1 MTDRDA
7 IREQLGRD
15 TLVVQERFIAAMTRL
30 LPAMTLEE
38 RERYL
43 ALLSILVTPLE
54 QFDKPLRQVLQEAA
68 AQALPIIMQE
78 LSSR

>member
-1 MTDRDA
+1 MTDEDA

-15 TLVVQERFIAAMTRL
+15 ILTVHERFTVAMTRR
-30 LPAMTLEE
+30 LPDMSREE

-43 ALLSILVTPLE
+43 ALLSIVVTPLE
-54 QFDKPLRQVLQEAA
+54 QLDKPLRQVLQEAA
-68 AQALPIIMQE
+68 AQALPMVMQE

>member
-1 MTDRDA
+1 MTDEDA

-15 TLVVQERFIAAMTRL
+15 ILTVHERFTAAMTRR
-30 LPAMTLEE
+30 LPNMSREE

-43 ALLSILVTPLE
+43 ALLSMVVTPLE
-54 QFDKPLRQVLQEAA
+54 QLDKPLRQVLQEAA
-68 AQALPIIMQE
+68 AQALPMVMQE